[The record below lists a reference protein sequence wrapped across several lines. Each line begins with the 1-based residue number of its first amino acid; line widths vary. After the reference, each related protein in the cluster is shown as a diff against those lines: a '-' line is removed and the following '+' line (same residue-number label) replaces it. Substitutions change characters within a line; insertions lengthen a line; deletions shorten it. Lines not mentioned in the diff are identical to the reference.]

1 MTYKNKIL
9 IVDDEPMNVALL
21 EAMLPVEKHDI
32 IRAYNGLEAVEKA
45 INLLPDIILLDIMMP
60 EMNGYQVTRK
70 LKNDPL
76 TYHIPI
82 VLVTALNGVKDKVKG
97 LEVGADDF
105 LSKPLDRTELT
116 ARVNSLLKVK
126 AYHDHLLNYQKEL
139 EVEVARRTEK
149 LAAEL
154 VKRKET
160 EVQLIQAQ
168 KMEAIGTLAGGIAHD
183 FNNILASIM
192 GYAEL
197 AILDVEKNTELH
209 EYLKEVMVAGSRAK
223 DLVRQILT
231 FSRQTEKELR
241 PLRLELILNE
251 VFKLLR
257 ASLPATIEMRQN
269 ITSESPVL
277 ADSTQIYQLIMNLC
291 TNAAHAMEQ
300 EGGILTVELNDVQL
314 EIEHAHRPSS
324 VAPGAYIQL
333 TVSDTG
339 HGMTP
344 AVMERIFDPFFTT
357 KEKGKGTGIGLS
369 AVHGIVKSHGGEI
382 TVSSKPGKGST
393 FNVLLPRIEKT
404 LVKDDLIE
412 ETKTTGNE
420 TIFFVDD
427 EQAIVNIGKEMLTR
441 LGYKVNAC
449 TGSMEALEL
458 FKLHPQKFDLVI
470 CDMSMPKMTGEE
482 LALKLREMRPDIPI
496 ILCTGYNAKMS
507 ELTAKKMGMNAFL
520 LKPLTMSEI
529 GSVIRRVLDKN

>member
-1 MTYKNKIL
+1 MTPKNKIL

-21 EAMLPVEKHDI
+21 EAMLPVEKYDI
-32 IRAYNGLEAVEKA
+32 LRAYNGLEAVEKA
-45 INLLPDIILLDIMMP
+45 TNFLPDIILLDIMMP

-70 LKNDPL
+70 LKNDQL
-76 TYHIPI
+76 THHIPI

-154 VKRKET
+154 VKRKQT
-160 EVQLIQAQ
+160 EAQLIQAQ

-209 EYLKEVMVAGSRAK
+209 EYLNQVMVAGSRAK

-241 PLRLELILNE
+241 PLQLELILNE

-269 ITSESPVL
+269 INSESPVL
-277 ADSTQIYQLIMNLC
+277 ADSTQMHQLIMNLC

-300 EGGILTVELNDVQL
+300 KGGILTVELNDVHL
-314 EIEHAHRPSS
+314 ETELTQRPSNI
-324 VAPGAYIQL
+324 AAGAYIQL

-344 AVMERIFDPFFTT
+344 AVTERIFDPFFTT

-369 AVHGIVKSHGGEI
+369 AVHGIVKSHGGDI
-382 TVSSKPGKGST
+382 TVSTEPGKGST
-393 FNVLLPRIEKT
+393 FNVFLPRIEKD
-404 LVKDDLIE
+404 LVEDDVIE
-412 ETKTTGNE
+412 ERKPTGNE
-420 TIFFVDD
+420 YILFVDD
-427 EQAIVNIGKEMLTR
+427 EQTIVDIGKKMLKR
-441 LGYKVNAC
+441 LGYEVEAC
-449 TGSMEALEL
+449 TGSIEALEL
-458 FKLHPQKFDLVI
+458 FKLQPEKFDLIV
-470 CDMSMPKMTGEE
+470 CDMTMPKMTGEE
-482 LALKLREMRPDIPI
+482 LALKLREISPDIPI
-496 ILCTGYNAKMS
+496 VLCTGYSAKMS
-507 ELTAKKMGMNAFL
+507 ELTAKNIVNAFL
-520 LKPLTMSEI
+520 LKPLTMKEI
-529 GSVIRRVLDKN
+529 GNVIRKVLDKN

>member
-1 MTYKNKIL
+1 
-9 IVDDEPMNVALL
+9 MNVDLM
-21 EAMLPVEKHDI
+21 EAMLPVEQYDI
-32 IRAYNGLEAVEKA
+32 LRAYNGLEAVEKA
-45 INLLPDIILLDIMMP
+45 THFLPDIILLDIMMP

-97 LEVGADDF
+97 LDVGADDF
-105 LSKPLDRTELT
+105 LSKPLDRTELA

-139 EVEVARRTEK
+139 EAEVARRTEK

-160 EVQLIQAQ
+160 EAQLIQAQ

-197 AILDVEKNTELH
+197 AILDVERDSQIYG
-209 EYLKEVMVAGSRAK
+209 YLKQVMVAGRRAK

-231 FSRQTEKELR
+231 FSRQTEKELK
-241 PLRLELILNE
+241 PLRLVPILNE
-251 VFKLLR
+251 VYKLLR
-257 ASLPATIEMRQN
+257 ASLPTTIEMRQIN
-269 ITSESPVL
+269 KSESPVL
-277 ADSTQIYQLIMNLC
+277 ADSTQVHQLIMNLC
-291 TNAAHAMEQ
+291 TNAAHAMERT
-300 EGGILTVELNDVQL
+300 GGLLTVELKDVQL
-314 EIEHAHRPSS
+314 DTDRTQRLSPL
-324 VAPGAYIQL
+324 APGPYIQL

-344 AVMERIFDPFFTT
+344 AVMQRIFDPFFTT

-369 AVHGIVKSHGGEI
+369 AVHGIVKSHAGKI

-393 FNVLLPRIEKT
+393 FKVFLPRVEK
-404 LVKDDLIE
+404 DL
-412 ETKTTGNE
+412 TKGTPTNDTKPTGNE
-420 TIFFVDD
+420 VILFVDD
-427 EQAIVNIGKEMLTR
+427 EPVIVDMGKEMLTR

-449 TGSMEALEL
+449 TASPEALDW
-458 FKLHPQKFDLVI
+458 FKRQPEKCDLVV
-470 CDMSMPKMTGEE
+470 CDMTMPDLTGEE
-482 LALKLREMRPDIPI
+482 LARKLRELRPDIPI
-496 ILCTGYNAKMS
+496 ILCTGYHAKIS
-507 ELTAKKMGMNAFL
+507 ERTAQEMGVNAFL
-520 LKPLTMSEI
+520 LKPLTMAEM
-529 GSVIRRVLDKN
+529 GGVIRRVLDKNGG

>member
-1 MTYKNKIL
+1 MTHKSKIL

-21 EAMLPVEKHDI
+21 EAMLPVEKYDVL
-32 IRAYNGLEAVEKA
+32 RAYNGLEAVEKA
-45 INLLPDIILLDIMMP
+45 TTLLPDIILLDIMMP

-70 LKNDPL
+70 LKSDSL
-76 TYHIPI
+76 THHIPI

-116 ARVNSLLKVK
+116 ARVNSLIKVK

-139 EVEVARRTEK
+139 EIEVARRTEK
-149 LAAEL
+149 LEKEL
-154 VKRKET
+154 VKRKQT
-160 EVQLIQAQ
+160 EAQLIQAQ

-197 AILDVEKNTELH
+197 AILDVETNTELH
-209 EYLKEVMVAGSRAK
+209 EYLKEVMVAGTRAK

-241 PLRLELILNE
+241 PLRLELILTE

-257 ASLPATIEMRQN
+257 ASLPATIEIRQN
-269 ITSESPVL
+269 ITTESPVL
-277 ADSTQIYQLIMNLC
+277 ADSTQIHQLIMNLC

-300 EGGILTVELNDVQL
+300 RGGTLTVELKDVEL
-314 EIEHAHRPSS
+314 ETELIEKTSN
-324 VAPGAYIQL
+324 VAPGAYVKL

-339 HGMTP
+339 YGMTP
-344 AVMERIFDPFFTT
+344 AVMDRIFDPFFTT

-382 TVSSKPGKGST
+382 TVTSTPGKGST
-393 FNVLLPRIEKT
+393 FIVFLPRLNED
-404 LVKDDLIE
+404 LVEDELLE
-412 ETKTTGNE
+412 ETKPAGKE
-420 TIFFVDD
+420 HILFVDD
-427 EQAIVNIGKEMLTR
+427 EQSIVNIGKKMLTR

-449 TGSMEALEL
+449 TGSQEALEL
-458 FKLHPQKFDLVI
+458 FNLQPQKFDLVI
-470 CDMSMPKMTGEE
+470 CDMTMPVMTGEE
-482 LALKLREMRPDIPI
+482 LALKLREIRPNIPI
-496 ILCTGYNAKMS
+496 ILCTGHNASMS

-520 LKPLTMSEI
+520 LKPLTMNEI
-529 GSVIRRVLDKN
+529 GGVIRRVLDKN

>member
-9 IVDDEPMNVALL
+9 IVDDEPINVELL
-21 EAMLPVEKHDI
+21 EAMLPEEKHDI

-76 TYHIPI
+76 THHIPI

-160 EVQLIQAQ
+160 EAQLIQTQ

-197 AILDVEKNTELH
+197 AILDVRKNTKLH

-241 PLRLELILNE
+241 PLRLEFILNE
-251 VFKLLR
+251 ILKLLR

-269 ITSESPVL
+269 INSESPVL
-277 ADSTQIYQLIMNLC
+277 ADSTQIHQLIMNLC

-300 EGGILTVELNDVQL
+300 KGGILTVELNDVQL
-314 EIEHAHRPSS
+314 ETELIQSPSNIAS
-324 VAPGAYIQL
+324 GAYIKL

-369 AVHGIVKSHGGEI
+369 TVHGIVKSHGGEI
-382 TVSSKPGKGST
+382 TVSTEPGKGST
-393 FNVLLPRIEKT
+393 FNVFLPRIEKD
-404 LVKDDLIE
+404 LVEDDVID
-412 ETKTTGNE
+412 ETKPAGNE
-420 TIFFVDD
+420 HILFVDD
-427 EQAIVNIGKEMLTR
+427 EQAIVDIGKKMLTR
-441 LGYKVNAC
+441 LGYEVEAC
-449 TGSMEALEL
+449 TGGMEALEL
-458 FKLHPQKFDLVI
+458 FKSHPEKFDLIV
-470 CDMSMPKMTGEE
+470 CDMTMPKMTGEK
-482 LALKLREMRPDIPI
+482 LALKLREIRPNIPI
-496 ILCTGYNAKMS
+496 ILCTGYDAKMS
-507 ELTAKKMGMNAFL
+507 ELTEKNIVNAFL
-520 LKPLTMSEI
+520 LKPLTMKEI
-529 GSVIRRVLDKN
+529 GSMIRKVLDKN